1 MSLKRFLAI
10 LLVVA
15 VFFIGGVIVG
25 RFIMPRKIE
34 ITVIDIKDLVD
45 IIERYNEA
53 KYEFERIK
61 EWNEL
66 TVVKP
71 SPEERKK

>member
-45 IIERYNEA
+45 VIERYNEA

-61 EWNEL
+61 EWNEFAGME
-66 TVVKP
+66 P
-71 SPEERKK
+71 SPKERKK